1 MYVFFGLFVFVGF
14 FFYSGQV
21 NSNCLPLYNSFYNS
35 PLKPWSILDTLYK
48 TFEWRWT
55 KHCQGL
61 HPSPQRSSSTIS
73 GPEGKDGHL
82 SLCTVPQGSEL
93 SLKCLHGLGK
103 GLWTALFKSETVYS
117 ELKLSGFIIYRFLIF
132 KIYVIR
138 TWVHLHSKK
147 MVKLNLCGMSE

>member
-21 NSNCLPLYNSFYNS
+21 NSNCLPLYNSFYYS

-48 TFEWRWT
+48 SFEWRWT

-73 GPEGKDGHL
+73 GPEGKDRHL

-103 GLWTALFKSETVYS
+103 GPLDCSIQKWNCLQWAEIV
-117 ELKLSGFIIYRFLIF
+117 RFYYIQ
-132 KIYVIR
+132 I
-138 TWVHLHSKK
+138 
-147 MVKLNLCGMSE
+147 LNLQNLCDQNLSPPPQKKNGQT